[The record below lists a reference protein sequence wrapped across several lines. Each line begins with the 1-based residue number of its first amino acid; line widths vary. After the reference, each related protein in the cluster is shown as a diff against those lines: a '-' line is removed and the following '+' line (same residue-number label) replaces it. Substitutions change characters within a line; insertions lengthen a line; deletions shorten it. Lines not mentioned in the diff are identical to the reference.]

1 MFQDFAFILW
11 ISAECVISANSVLKL
26 QIYFFFLFFMWN
38 INFISKTVVAYRK
51 IITRTGCNRLLF
63 FLMYKLRRSVC
74 NTVSMLSICI
84 TRTTLKT
91 FKSILTYTKNVRKPW
106 LNNENLKEKERKKTL
121 IFVMFTLAWMFC
133 QYNSCFVLFLVS
145 SICNGVTEGVRWM
158 RLHRPREKACP
169 S

>member
-1 MFQDFAFILW
+1 MQNSWKAPVLESLFIRAVCLRL
-11 ISAECVISANSVLKL
+11 ATL
-26 QIYFFFLFFMWN
+26 
-38 INFISKTVVAYRK
+38 SKRHFSTGNRKVAYRK

-91 FKSILTYTKNVRKPW
+91 FKSILTYTKNVRQPW

-133 QYNSCFVLFLVS
+133 QYNCCFVLFLVS

-158 RLHRPREKACP
+158 LLHRPREKACH